1 MDAFQILVIIL
12 SSFLALFLIL
22 GIILLILFIKIS
34 IKIKSAATAID
45 EAVGNLKQF
54 SDSLR
59 KIASPAIIAKI
70 VIKYIRSY
78 LNKRRKNG

>member
-12 SSFLALFLIL
+12 ASFLAIFLIL

-34 IKIKSAATAID
+34 LKIKRITDTIGEATD
-45 EAVGNLKQF
+45 NLKQF
-54 SDSLR
+54 AESLR
-59 KIASPAIIAKI
+59 RIASPAIVAKI

-78 LNKRRKNG
+78 VKKRRK

>member
-45 EAVGNLKQF
+45 EAANNMKQF
-54 SDSLR
+54 SDGLR
-59 KIASPAIIAKI
+59 RIASPALVAKI
-70 VIKYIRSY
+70 MVKYIRNY
-78 LNKRRKNG
+78 LKRRRNYE